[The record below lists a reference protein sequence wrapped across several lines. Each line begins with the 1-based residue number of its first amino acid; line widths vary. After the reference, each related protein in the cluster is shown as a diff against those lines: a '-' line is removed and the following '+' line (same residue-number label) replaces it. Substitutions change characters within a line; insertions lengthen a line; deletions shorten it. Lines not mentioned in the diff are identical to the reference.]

1 MSKTLLS
8 ESEIKKFMKH
18 ANLGKDAAS
27 NFIGRLN
34 EHSLAEAEEDEPEAP
49 PEEAEGPE
57 GEEALG
63 LDEPPAEGEEPVE
76 EPGAA
81 GEDEAME
88 AAVETVVS
96 AIVDALGGIPGAPE
110 VSMEAGEEEA
120 GMPGEEEAGM
130 PGEEE
135 TDMPGEEEAGMPPGM
150 PPEAGAPEEEEEAAL
165 MEYLENANLY
175 MEEELDLED
184 LGDEGYMEEELYE
197 EEELDEEDLVNEVT
211 RRVAARILQ
220 ASRRSRKGRK
230 RRR

>member
-1 MSKTLLS
+1 
-8 ESEIKKFMKH
+8 
-18 ANLGKDAAS
+18 
-27 NFIGRLN
+27 
-34 EHSLAEAEEDEPEAP
+34 
-49 PEEAEGPE
+49 
-57 GEEALG
+57 
-63 LDEPPAEGEEPVE
+63 
-76 EPGAA
+76 
-81 GEDEAME
+81 
-88 AAVETVVS
+88 
-96 AIVDALGGIPGAPE
+96 
-110 VSMEAGEEEA
+110 
-120 GMPGEEEAGM
+120 M